1 MPESSREQ
9 SAGAKASK
17 TRVVLV
23 DDHQLVREGLRAL
36 LSAQEDIEV
45 VGEADD
51 GRSALEVVAELE
63 PALVILDASLP
74 GLDGVETLRRLRAAH
89 TELGVLML
97 SMHDDP
103 LTVDRALRA
112 GARGYVLKGAGVE
125 AVCQAIRAVRAGDV
139 YLSPGISNYVVQ
151 GYLRSGEE
159 GVDLLSPREREVLVL
174 IAEGF
179 TGREIAAR
187 LGLKPKTVENHRGRL
202 MEKLDIHTTAGLV
215 RYALR
220 VGLVSD

>member
-1 MPESSREQ
+1 MVEASRDKSDQ
-9 SAGAKASK
+9 GK

-36 LSAQEDIEV
+36 LSGQDDIEV
-45 VGEADD
+45 VGEAAD
-51 GRSALEVVAELE
+51 GHAALAVVAELA
-63 PALVILDASLP
+63 PQVVILDASLP
-74 GLDGVETLRRLRAAH
+74 GLDGVETLRRLRAEH
-89 TELGVLML
+89 HELLVLML

-125 AVCQAIRAVRAGDV
+125 AVCQAIRAARRGDL
-139 YLSPGISNYVVQ
+139 YLSPGISDYVVK
-151 GYLRSGEE
+151 GYLRAGED
-159 GVDLLSPREREVLVL
+159 GVDPLSPREREVLML

-215 RYALR
+215 RHALR